1 MSNII
6 LSFLSKAFAKFSIA
20 LSVFFTI
27 LAVSFYFGIIDV
39 IVFTI
44 LFVLIMLVV
53 LSDAILA
60 FYLSADMKVFLHK
73 QSKKNIDKDYQGYL
87 LSLERTKTQTPEE
100 ILKKLGLD
108 AALKVINTLKSGKT
122 EAKETDAEKKE
133 RLEKELEIL
142 KAQ

>member
-27 LAVSFYFGIIDV
+27 LAISFYFGIIDV

-44 LFVLIMLVV
+44 LFVFILIVV
-53 LSDAILA
+53 LIDAIIAFILA
-60 FYLSADMKVFLHK
+60 ADMKVFLHR

-87 LSLERTKTQTPEE
+87 ESLERTKTQTPEE
-100 ILKKLGLD
+100 ILKKIGLD
-108 AALKVINTLKSGKT
+108 AALKVINVMKSGKT
-122 EAKETDAEKKE
+122 ETDEEKRV
-133 RLEKELEIL
+133 RLQSEIEQLES
-142 KAQ
+142 